1 MMTVLTELN
10 AISLTGTAAAAAQA
24 RGVNLAGIVALA
36 KTHVIELQ
44 RSLANVLS
52 YHPNSGGD
60 STNYAALQAIVAEL
74 A

>member
-1 MMTVLTELN
+1 MTVMTELN
-10 AISLTGTAAAAAQA
+10 AISLTGTASAAAQA

-44 RSLANVLS
+44 RSLANVVA
-52 YHPNSGGD
+52 YHPSAGGD
-60 STNYAALQAIVAEL
+60 AANYAALNTIIAEL